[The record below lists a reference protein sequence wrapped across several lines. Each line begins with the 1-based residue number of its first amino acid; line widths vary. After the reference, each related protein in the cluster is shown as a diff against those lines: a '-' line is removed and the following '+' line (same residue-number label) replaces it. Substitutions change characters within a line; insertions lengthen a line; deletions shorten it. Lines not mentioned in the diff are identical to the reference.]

1 MTMNYNHAEHIQLL
15 NYQQTLSKQNK
26 SLKIED
32 PIKHSRLREYST
44 KINEYLHWSQKNEY
58 LQVITDFLN
67 FKIDGK
73 EFDYKFS
80 KMVRA
85 IEEKSSLLLKDYE
98 ELKLIEPNSQSIGF
112 ATWIS
117 EIYLCCN
124 EFYSDFDEEEDRA
137 QIPFGKTEEQLQNA
151 IKNLLPE
158 IHKY

>member
-1 MTMNYNHAEHIQLL
+1 MKYNREEYIQLL
-15 NYQQTLSKQNK
+15 NYQQTLRKQNK

-32 PIKHSRLREYST
+32 PIKYSRLRKYSA

-58 LQVITDFLN
+58 LQLITDFLN
-67 FKIDGK
+67 FKIDGN
-73 EFDYKFS
+73 EFDHKFS

-85 IEEKSSLLLKDYE
+85 IEEKSSLLSKDYE
-98 ELKLIEPNSQSIGF
+98 ELKLIEPSSRSIGF

-124 EFYSDFDEEEDRA
+124 EFYSDFDEEEDRT
-137 QIPFGKTEEQLQNA
+137 QIPFGKTEEQLREA

-158 IHKY
+158 IQKY